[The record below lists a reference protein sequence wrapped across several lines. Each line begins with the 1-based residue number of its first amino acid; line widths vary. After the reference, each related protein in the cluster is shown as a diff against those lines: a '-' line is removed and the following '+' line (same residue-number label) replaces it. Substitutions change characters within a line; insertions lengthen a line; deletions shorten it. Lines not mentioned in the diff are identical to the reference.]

1 MGGFVNPWY
10 FIKRTLRRAW
20 KYGMIQRAAVNV
32 MAAGAAVSLVRKAG
46 KRVLRRGSR

>member
-1 MGGFVNPWY
+1 MNPWY

-32 MAAGAAVSLVRKAG
+32 IAAGAVVSLAWKAG
-46 KRVLRRGSR
+46 KRVLRLRD